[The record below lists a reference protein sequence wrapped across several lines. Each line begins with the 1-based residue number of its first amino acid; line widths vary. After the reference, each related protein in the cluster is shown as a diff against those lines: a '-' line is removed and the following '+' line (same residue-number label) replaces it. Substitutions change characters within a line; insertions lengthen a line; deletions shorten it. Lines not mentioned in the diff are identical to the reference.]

1 MQEPDR
7 ATASETDPQ
16 GKGRQNRV
24 LQISAKSEK
33 SNLEM
38 KTGRKKP
45 PADTL
50 SFTASEKIQPAY
62 AVKSFTN
69 ADNSD

>member
-7 ATASETDPQ
+7 ATATETDPQ

-24 LQISAKSEK
+24 LQFSAKSEK

-38 KTGRKKP
+38 KAGGRNHQL
-45 PADTL
+45 AL
-50 SFTASEKIQPAY
+50 SFTASEKLQLADT
-62 AVKSFTN
+62 VKRFTI

>member
-7 ATASETDPQ
+7 ATATETDPQ

-38 KTGRKKP
+38 KAGKKE
-45 PADTL
+45 TT
-50 SFTASEKIQPAY
+50 SWY
-62 AVKSFTN
+62 
-69 ADNSD
+69 

>member
-7 ATASETDPQ
+7 ATATETDPQ

-24 LQISAKSEK
+24 LQISAKSEN

-38 KTGRKKP
+38 KAGGEKP
-45 PADTL
+45 PAGTEFYSL
-50 SFTASEKIQPAY
+50 K
-62 AVKSFTN
+62 KSYNWQTQ
-69 ADNSD
+69 

>member
-7 ATASETDPQ
+7 ATTATETDPQ

-38 KTGRKKP
+38 KET
-45 PADTL
+45 T
-50 SFTASEKIQPAY
+50 SWH
-62 AVKSFTN
+62 
-69 ADNSD
+69 